1 VNLRSSFK
9 AFEMAELCLDWPLS
23 KEEQKKQVLKLYDKD
38 VRAANELLHSGEA
51 ALKALR
57 DELRTVRSAGTLE
70 KGVSRTNEP
79 RTVEYLKVAPEPEEE
94 ASTEGNCNVKKASVE
109 SISKA
114 TADEA
119 IATAE
124 AAARLQLAIVDAA
137 AALAALL
144 GTKSMPTVLAGMGLV
159 PDEPKSS
166 ERSSDIM
173 EARQRARSEGTG
185 RAAEPALVKGE
196 RRRRSRGGE
205 RLRVSFSGP
214 CDEECNL
221 SVPNLSRRSDVVEEP
236 DPGPDSPVQDRR
248 ALNDVNSLRGVIA
261 SRMDRHSPS
270 AEKEQS
276 NRSDKLRRPTD
287 SARIQKVQ
295 TNVNVTSTLSAS
307 PPQRLPSRGYPREA
321 ALLPTPIQP
330 TTAPSGLLDFL

>member
-1 VNLRSSFK
+1 
-9 AFEMAELCLDWPLS
+9 MAELCLDWPLS

-38 VRAANELLHSGEA
+38 VKAANELLHSGEA

-57 DELRTVRSAGTLE
+57 DELRIVRSAGTLE
-70 KGVSRTNEP
+70 KDVSRSHEP
-79 RTVEYLKVAPEPEEE
+79 HTVEDLKVAPEPEEE
-94 ASTEGNCNVKKASVE
+94 AATDGIANKASDE
-109 SISKA
+109 TISKA

-166 ERSSDIM
+166 ERGSDII

-214 CDEECNL
+214 CDEECSF
-221 SVPNLSRRSDVVEEP
+221 SVPNLTHRSDVVEKP

-248 ALNDVNSLRGVIA
+248 ARNEVNTLKGVIA
-261 SRMDRHSPS
+261 SRTDRRSPS
-270 AEKEQS
+270 AEKDS
-276 NRSDKLRRPTD
+276 NRSERHRRPTD
-287 SARIQKVQ
+287 SSRIQKVQ
-295 TNVNVTSTLSAS
+295 THVNVTSTLSA
-307 PPQRLPSRGYPREA
+307 PSRGYPREA
-321 ALLPTPIQP
+321 ALLPIPVQP
-330 TTAPSGLLDFL
+330 ATAPSGLLDFL